1 MIPLPVI
8 VDQVGINRPSQGRLA
23 EEDYLGQATLADAP
37 DPAFG
42 ERVGLRHQLHPMRT
56 MPRELF
62 ASLIRSIRPADVSF
76 RW

>member
-1 MIPLPVI
+1 
-8 VDQVGINRPSQGRLA
+8 
-23 EEDYLGQATLADAP
+23 
-37 DPAFG
+37 
-42 ERVGLRHQLHPMRT
+42 MRT